1 MKKEELKKLIK
12 EQLLESDGVSTV
24 TLSSNTSKAVIIKG
38 DASNEGYMVTN
49 LSPNDITVE
58 IKRVSVGTFIT
69 IK

>member
-24 TLSSNTSKAVIIKG
+24 TLSSNTNKSVIIKG